1 MSFYCGCINKNIYR
15 IREEKVRLEMDL
27 NLDLFNEDGVPMK
40 EGIENR
46 IINKITDKLY
56 KSVKENYDIKIGE
69 VVVEKVDQ
77 LLDNTYKEFLE
88 QEVRITDSYGD
99 YKETGN
105 LKAILKA
112 RFDKWLNEQVN
123 ESGRSK
129 GYGETY
135 TRLTW
140 AIEGQLKTHSKQFV
154 QDSVDA
160 VVEKLEKV
168 LSDDLRNTIGE
179 RIAQKIGLNKLLPKM
194 KKGLKQ

>member
-1 MSFYCGCINKNIYR
+1 M
-15 IREEKVRLEMDL
+15 RLEMDL
-27 NLDLFNEDGVPMK
+27 NLDLFNEDGVSMK

-56 KSVKENYDIKIGE
+56 KSVKEKYDIKIGE
-69 VVVEKVDQ
+69 VVLEKVDQ
-77 LLDNTYKEFLE
+77 LLNNTYKEFLE

-105 LKAILKA
+105 LKSILKA

-123 ESGRSK
+123 ENGRSG
-129 GYGETY
+129 GYGKKDN
-135 TRLTW
+135 RLTW
-140 AIEGQLKTHSKQFV
+140 TIEEQLKTHSRQFV